1 MNPVAQQC
9 DLLIIQVH
17 EEPIDEDE
25 IEGSVLEFQV
35 HDIDAAIYGI
45 VEMGCRPPVLLNEL
59 LNEVNHN
66 YVTSHPHKMR
76 SIPSDAR
83 PQLQDIHPFQRW
95 QLSEDVS
102 PLRSIQAI
110 IIVD

>member
-1 MNPVAQQC
+1 MNSVTQQC

-45 VEMGCRPPVLLNEL
+45 VEMGCRPPILLNEL
-59 LNEVNHN
+59 LNEVD
-66 YVTSHPHKMR
+66 R
-76 SIPSDAR
+76 SNP
-83 PQLQDIHPFQRW
+83 
-95 QLSEDVS
+95 
-102 PLRSIQAI
+102 
-110 IIVD
+110 